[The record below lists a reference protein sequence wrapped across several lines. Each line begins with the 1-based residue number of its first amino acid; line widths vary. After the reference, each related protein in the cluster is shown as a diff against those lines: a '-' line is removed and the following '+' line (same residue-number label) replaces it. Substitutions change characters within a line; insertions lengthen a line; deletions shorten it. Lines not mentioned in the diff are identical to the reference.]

1 LIFSD
6 AQPVQFWLANCETY
20 NEKEVDGIFS
30 KCFCQPFNCDD
41 EITIQFK
48 ATTGYTYSI
57 FYKKEEGTALTA
69 NFLEVSTGIY
79 QKTFTPEEIGI
90 CDEQILLLIADP
102 SVGEQERF
110 KDASTWTTVGGAWD
124 YRDNNKLK
132 FGTENGTRS
141 ASMGFDNFLPEG
153 TIVSFYL
160 TIDTNA
166 IDGAVEVLVSLVDGA
181 DYKDTQT
188 INITPASIGVQTLLI
203 TLEVP
208 PLLDASALRIDV
220 TDTGSTSVDID
231 FYFCVKSTTE
241 LSAPFPILLID
252 ETAILAKSD
261 CLDIKASHSETTLIN
276 YRNNRAF
283 ASLNS
288 SVGTPDPEFNIRIPS
303 VFFKERFPEES
314 EVMELSN
321 STSVQLNAQV
331 KAQRLLNIG
340 PMPFY
345 MHRKMKL
352 VLKFQEVTIDGQE
365 WTQEETY
372 ELAETR
378 RTHPLSKAAVW
389 LTEKDYIMR
398 NVL

>member
-30 KCFCQPFNCDD
+30 KCFCGPFNCDD

-48 ATTGYTYSI
+48 GASGYTYTLVI
-57 FYKKEEGTALTA
+57 LLEDLTTVTT
-69 NFLEVSTGIY
+69 NFSEVSTGVY
-79 QKTFTPEEIGI
+79 QKSFTPTSLGI
-90 CDEQILLLIADP
+90 CDEQIRLYVTSASGISSNLIVNGGFDSGSNWTTGGNWSIAAGQAEFDINVSETTGGEMYQNILTINSGDILTIVTEFVMSNFDVHTELIARLYNP
-102 SVGEQERF
+102 STGGYQDTVLWEY
-110 KDASTWTTVGGAWD
+110 TVGDIGGTYNRTFELMSSGTFTRLVLIFTNNGVVADGGYSGNIRSISMSQISMAGA
-124 YRDNNKLK
+124 Y
-132 FGTENGTRS
+132 
-141 ASMGFDNFLPEG
+141 
-153 TIVSFYL
+153 
-160 TIDTNA
+160 
-166 IDGAVEVLVSLVDGA
+166 
-181 DYKDTQT
+181 
-188 INITPASIGVQTLLI
+188 
-203 TLEVP
+203 
-208 PLLDASALRIDV
+208 
-220 TDTGSTSVDID
+220 
-231 FYFCVKSTTE
+231 
-241 LSAPFPILLID
+241 
-252 ETAILAKSD
+252 KSD
-261 CLDIKASHSETTLIN
+261 CLDIKTSHEETTLIN